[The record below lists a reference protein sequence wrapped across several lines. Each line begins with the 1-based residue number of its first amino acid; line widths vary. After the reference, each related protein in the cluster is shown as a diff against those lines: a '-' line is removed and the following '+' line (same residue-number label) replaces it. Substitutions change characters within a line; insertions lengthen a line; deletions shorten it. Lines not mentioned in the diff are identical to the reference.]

1 MNLSIKRSYSIIF
14 IILVFWSSIAYYTM
28 DTLISSQSYY
38 AKLINLSGKQ
48 RMLSQ
53 KSAFLVSKYTQENQ
67 SNYLNELKESIGIFK
82 KNHQYIVENL
92 SSNAKKLYFGKT
104 NSIDTDVINY
114 IALLNSFL
122 NNPNKQL
129 SNRIYEK
136 SKVILLQL
144 DNAVNF
150 FQKESEAK
158 TKELQQRELF
168 IFIGTILTILLE
180 AHFFARPVIE
190 TIKLK
195 FQDFYEML
203 HTKDKLID
211 LQSKFFINAH
221 EGIVITDQ
229 ENKIIDLNLA
239 FEKVTGYTKSEL
251 LGKSPSLLKSGEHND
266 LFYQEIWNQLRQKSF
281 YKGEIINKKKDGK
294 KYVQNVS
301 IFVIKNELNEI
312 VNYCALIRDI
322 TNEKRRD
329 KIIEEQIKMSS
340 MGEMIG
346 NIAHQWRQPLS
357 IITTSATGLQVMK
370 EHGVLDDKSFYDN
383 LNQIE
388 TTAQYL
394 SKTID
399 TFKNFLKDKKEYKED
414 ILQNRVNNALTIVTA
429 TLTNNFIE
437 LRNNIDK
444 VEPIKVKIITGEL
457 EQVIINIINNSKD
470 AILEKEIKNPW
481 IEINLKQLDG
491 CAVLTIE
498 DNGMGIPEDV
508 LPKIFELYFTTKS
521 EDKGTGLGLH
531 MSSKIIKESLNG
543 NIYAQNTHNG
553 ASFIIELPLVSFS

>member
-1 MNLSIKRSYSIIF
+1 M
-14 IILVFWSSIAYYTM
+14 
-28 DTLISSQSYY
+28 
-38 AKLINLSGKQ
+38 
-48 RMLSQ
+48 
-53 KSAFLVSKYTQENQ
+53 
-67 SNYLNELKESIGIFK
+67 
-82 KNHQYIVENL
+82 
-92 SSNAKKLYFGKT
+92 
-104 NSIDTDVINY
+104 
-114 IALLNSFL
+114 
-122 NNPNKQL
+122 
-129 SNRIYEK
+129 
-136 SKVILLQL
+136 
-144 DNAVNF
+144 
-150 FQKESEAK
+150 
-158 TKELQQRELF
+158 F

-370 EHGVLDDKSFYDN
+370 EHGVLDDKSFYNN